1 MWFSTGRRGLKPN
14 QKVVGYTNDVCDI
27 TVSTGICLAGVV
39 IIVTHRICSYVR
51 LVITFLLL
59 GYA

>member
-1 MWFSTGRRGLKPN
+1 MEPKTN

-27 TVSTGICLAGVV
+27 TISIGIYLARVV
-39 IIVTHRICSYVR
+39 IVVTQRICSYVR

-59 GYA
+59 E